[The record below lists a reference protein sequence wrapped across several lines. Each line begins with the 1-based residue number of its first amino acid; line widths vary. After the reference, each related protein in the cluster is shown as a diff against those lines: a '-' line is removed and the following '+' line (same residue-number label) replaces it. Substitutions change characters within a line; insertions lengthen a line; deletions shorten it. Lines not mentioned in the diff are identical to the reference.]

1 MTGAASGRTPNRD
14 GEAAGRPRRIAMLMP
29 SLAGG
34 GAEKMFLRVA
44 AGLARRGFAVDL
56 LVERATGP
64 YVELVPGEI
73 RLLRLDA
80 RLSGTTLPKLL
91 RYVARERPDVL
102 LSNLDWTNAFALI
115 AKKFFARKLRVVV
128 RQAVAFSAAHAE
140 SRFRIRI
147 VVMQALKRL
156 LPSADAIVAV
166 SRGVAD
172 DLDRHLSG
180 AARDLVRVVPNPVVD
195 SELAARAAA
204 PVAHPWFAD
213 RRVPVVLSAGRLQ
226 PQKDFPTL
234 LRAFSEVAK
243 ARPARLAILGEG
255 PLLEGLRALARE
267 LRIERAVDFLGFRTN
282 PFAYMAKARVFALSS
297 AYEGLPAVLIEC
309 MACGTPVVATDCPY
323 GPREILEGGRWGRL
337 VPVGDHQSLAG
348 AILDTLDHPVAPGLP
363 VAGAGRY
370 AVEPSV
376 DEYLRVLLPDR
387 RSRRAAPPL

>member
-1 MTGAASGRTPNRD
+1 MTGATSGRMPD
-14 GEAAGRPRRIAMLMP
+14 AGGVAGRPRRIAMLMP

-34 GAEKMFLRVA
+34 GAEKMFLMVA

-56 LVERATGP
+56 LIERAEGP
-64 YVELVPGEI
+64 YVELVPEGV

-91 RYVARERPDVL
+91 RYLHRERPDVL

-115 AKKFFARKLRVVV
+115 AKKFFAREPRVVV
-128 RQAVAFSAAHAE
+128 RQEAVFSAALAE
-140 SRFRIRI
+140 SRFRIRGI
-147 VVMQALKRL
+147 VMRALKRL
-156 LPSADAIVAV
+156 LPSADAIIAV
-166 SRGVAD
+166 SRGVAE
-172 DLDRHLSG
+172 DLERHLPG

-213 RRVPVVLSAGRLQ
+213 RRVPVVLSAGRLHS
-226 PQKDFPTL
+226 QKDFPTL
-234 LRAFSEVAK
+234 LRAFSEVAQ
-243 ARPARLAILGEG
+243 ARPARLVILGEG
-255 PLLEGLRALARE
+255 PLLARLRALARE
-267 LRIERAVDFLGFRTN
+267 LRIARAVDFPGFRAN

-297 AYEGLPAVLIEC
+297 TSEGLPSVLIES

-323 GPREILEGGRWGRL
+323 GPREILESGRWGRL

-348 AILDTLDHPVAPGLP
+348 AILDTLDHPGDPGLL
-363 VAGAGRY
+363 VARAGRY

-376 DEYLRVLLPDR
+376 DQHLRVLLP
-387 RSRRAAPPL
+387 

>member
-1 MTGAASGRTPNRD
+1 MTGATSGRMPD
-14 GEAAGRPRRIAMLMP
+14 VGGVAGRPRRIAMLMP

-34 GAEKMFLRVA
+34 GAEKMFLMVA

-56 LVERATGP
+56 LIERAEGP
-64 YVELVPGEI
+64 YVELVPTGV

-91 RYVARERPDVL
+91 RYLHRERPDVL

-115 AKKFFARKLRVVV
+115 AKKFFAREPRVVV
-128 RQAVAFSAAHAE
+128 RQAAVFSAALAE
-140 SRFRIRI
+140 SRFRIRGI
-147 VVMQALKRL
+147 VMRALKRL
-156 LPSADAIVAV
+156 LPSADAIIAV
-166 SRGVAD
+166 SRGVAE
-172 DLDRHLSG
+172 DLERHLPG

-213 RRVPVVLSAGRLQ
+213 RRVPVVLSAGRLHSH
-226 PQKDFPTL
+226 KDFPTL
-234 LRAFSEVAK
+234 LRAFSEVAQS
-243 ARPARLAILGEG
+243 RPARLVILGEG
-255 PLLEGLRALARE
+255 PLLARLRALARE
-267 LRIERAVDFLGFRTN
+267 LRIERAVDFPGFRTN

-297 AYEGLPAVLIEC
+297 TSEGLPSVLIES

-348 AILDTLDHPVAPGLP
+348 AILDTLDHPGDPGLL
-363 VAGAGRY
+363 VARAGRY

-376 DEYLRVLLPDR
+376 DQHLRVLLPKR
-387 RSRRAAPPL
+387 RSRLR

>member
-1 MTGAASGRTPNRD
+1 MTGATSGRMPD
-14 GEAAGRPRRIAMLMP
+14 AGGVAGRTRRIAMLMP

-34 GAEKMFLRVA
+34 GAEKMFLMVA

-56 LVERATGP
+56 LIERAEGP
-64 YVELVPGEI
+64 YVELVPEGV

-91 RYVARERPDVL
+91 RYLHRERPDVL

-115 AKKFFARKLRVVV
+115 AKKFFAREPRVVV
-128 RQAVAFSAAHAE
+128 RQAAVFSAALAE
-140 SRFRIRI
+140 SRFRIRG
-147 VVMQALKRL
+147 VVMRALKRL
-156 LPSADAIVAV
+156 LPSADAIIAV
-166 SRGVAD
+166 SRGVAE
-172 DLDRHLSG
+172 DLERHLPG

-213 RRVPVVLSAGRLQ
+213 RRVPVVLSAGRLHSH
-226 PQKDFPTL
+226 KDFPTL
-234 LRAFSEVAK
+234 LRAFSEVVK
-243 ARPARLAILGEG
+243 SRPARLVILGEG
-255 PLLEGLRALARE
+255 PLLARLRALARE
-267 LRIERAVDFLGFRTN
+267 LRIARAVDFPGFRTN

-297 AYEGLPAVLIEC
+297 TSEGLPAVLIES

-348 AILDTLDHPVAPGLP
+348 AIRDTLDHPGDPGLL
-363 VAGAGRY
+363 VARAGRY
-370 AVEPSV
+370 AVEPAV
-376 DEYLRVLLPDR
+376 DQYLRVLLP
-387 RSRRAAPPL
+387 

>member
-1 MTGAASGRTPNRD
+1 MTGATSGRMPD
-14 GEAAGRPRRIAMLMP
+14 AGGVAGRPRRIAMLMP

-56 LVERATGP
+56 LVERAEGP
-64 YVELVPGEI
+64 YVELVPTGV

-91 RYVARERPDVL
+91 RYLHRERPDVL

-115 AKKFFARKLRVVV
+115 AKFFAREPRVVV
-128 RQAVAFSAAHAE
+128 RQDGVFSAALAD

-147 VVMQALKRL
+147 VVMRALKHL
-156 LPSADAIVAV
+156 LPSADAIIAV
-166 SRGVAD
+166 SRGVAE
-172 DLDRHLSG
+172 DLERHLSG
-180 AARDLVRVVPNPVVD
+180 AARALVRVVPNPVVD

-213 RRVPVVLSAGRLQ
+213 RRVPVVLSAGRLHS
-226 PQKDFPTL
+226 QKDFPTL
-234 LRAFSEVAK
+234 LRAFSEVAQ
-243 ARPARLAILGEG
+243 ARPARLVILGEG
-255 PLLEGLRALARE
+255 PLLARLRALARE
-267 LRIERAVDFLGFRTN
+267 LRIARDVDFPGFRTN

-297 AYEGLPAVLIEC
+297 TSEGLPSVLIES

-348 AILDTLDHPVAPGLP
+348 AILDTLDHPGDPGLL
-363 VAGAGRY
+363 VARAGRY

-376 DEYLRVLLPDR
+376 DQHLRVLLP
-387 RSRRAAPPL
+387 